1 MRNGDIQGAL
11 LRRGEG
17 EWVWGLAHDDVCT
30 CVCRVCGDV
39 CAHVRGVW
47 LCMCVGRAVGVRAA
61 VCVRMCGCG

>member
-17 EWVWGLAHDDVCT
+17 EWVWGMAHDDVCT

-47 LCMCVGRAVGVRAA
+47 LCMCVGRAVRG
-61 VCVRMCGCG
+61 